1 MGMDETKEPL
11 ITVAGVTAGVTATL
25 GLLVAFGVPITQEQQ
40 VAILAVVA
48 VVAPMVVAVIGRR
61 FVTANA
67 NVVEYRAVG
76 TDAVIAG
83 QANEI
88 ATGSVIRQLGTSTEA
103 QTPQDATGT
112 LSDAEDDME
121 PEGDAL

>member
-1 MGMDETKEPL
+1 MDETKEPL
-11 ITVAGVTAGVTATL
+11 ITLASITAGVTAL
-25 GLLVAFGVPITQEQQ
+25 LALLVAFGIPITQEQQ
-40 VAILAVVA
+40 VAILGVVA

-67 NVVEYRAVG
+67 NVVEYREVG

>member
-11 ITVAGVTAGVTATL
+11 VTVAGVTAGVTAVL

-48 VVAPMVVAVIGRR
+48 VVAPIVVAVIGRR
-61 FVTANA
+61 FVTPNA

-88 ATGSVIRQLGTSTEA
+88 ATGSVIRQLGPNTEA
-103 QTPQDATGT
+103 QTPQDATAT